1 MTWGKILDC
10 IRKTAL
16 WCISGRIG
24 NIFTIVI
31 SFHQIRL
38 WIQITP
44 LYKCIYKVNS
54 SLKLER
60 TLPSVTTLRIFSDP
74 AGIGIV
80 YYNVF
85 TVSPCQLFQRLFQNI
100 LIGRILILWKHAN
113 DTKNINHPGDP
124 HNNAAS
130 NMAKCS

>member
-1 MTWGKILDC
+1 MLNC

-24 NIFTIVI
+24 NTFTVAI

-38 WIQITP
+38 WIQIPP
-44 LYKCIYKVNS
+44 LYKWIDKGNS

-60 TLPSVTTLRIFSDP
+60 ALPSITTLRSFSDP

-80 YYNVF
+80 YYNIF
-85 TVSPCQLFQRLFQNI
+85 TVSPFLLFQRLFQNI
-100 LIGRILILWKHAN
+100 LIGRILIIWKHVN
-113 DTKNINHPGDP
+113 DINNINHPRERY
-124 HNNAAS
+124 NNAAS
-130 NMAKCS
+130 NMAKWR